1 MLTFGM
7 KTPLK
12 KRQTGSDLVMR
23 KFILLLSVLLI
34 LTSCSLSK
42 DSNKPEEVPDEDNEE
57 ESIIPNYKVSE
68 DQYQIMLP
76 YQPSEARGT
85 ITNQISN
92 RFDID
97 EMEEGL
103 RRHSVSAYDLDILT
117 RCSLSKDSNKPE
129 EVPDEDNE
137 EESIIPN
144 YKVSEDQYQIMLP
157 YQPSEARGTITNQ
170 ISNRFDI
177 DEMEEGLRRH
187 SVSAYDPD
195 DY

>member
-103 RRHSVSAYDLDILT
+103 RRHSVSAYDQDDYFFEEGQFLT
-117 RCSLSKDSNKPE
+117 KDFIY
-129 EVPDEDNE
+129 DMIEDVN
-137 EESIIPN
+137 
-144 YKVSEDQYQIMLP
+144 P
-157 YQPSEARGTITNQ
+157 YQDKLKTKKDHEYNPRILSHIIKQNYLKKTKNDNFRLG
-170 ISNRFDI
+170 D
-177 DEMEEGLRRH
+177 
-187 SVSAYDPD
+187 V
-195 DY
+195 